1 MEKKSDWKKKYFGFP
16 GGVLIFLILYFMP
29 APSGLSL
36 AGQGALAAF
45 ALAFVWWVTE
55 PIPNHVTS
63 IFLMVLLVFLGVR
76 PEAEVLGAL
85 GLGVIWLNIA
95 AFVLSSVL
103 MKTRLAKRV
112 SLMIVSR
119 FGHSGQTILFAFLVL
134 QFLLSPLIPSS
145 AARTVMTLPIM
156 VTIAAIYGSTADKP
170 NRFGKNLFLSNLQ
183 AIDMSGSAFITG
195 SAANVLAAAFI
206 IGMASHRIYYTDW
219 MLAGLPVALGT
230 LLIAVYLGPR
240 LIFRM
245 KAEEM
250 KPQTAGGLDALK
262 AELQGLGAVSFD
274 ERKGAIIFSIVLV
287 LWMTDRYHMEW
298 FGFEISAV
306 MAALIGAIIALTPK
320 IGVLKWKEAE
330 IPWHLLLFSA
340 GAYAG
345 GLALESTGAA
355 RWLVTLLMDAFGIK
369 QGVNFWVVYI
379 VIMAVS
385 AYSHVFFTSKTMR
398 TIILIPLII
407 ALAQKLGFDPVALA
421 LPAAITMDWVISL
434 PINAKPNLILY
445 SAGHFSVSENFR
457 SGMIV
462 TTIGFILLIVA
473 GFTIY
478 RLFGIVPY

>member
-1 MEKKSDWKKKYFGFP
+1 MEKKGNWKKKYFGFP
-16 GGVLIFLILYFMP
+16 GGILVFLIIYFMP
-29 APSGLSL
+29 SPSGLSL

-55 PIPNHVTS
+55 PVANHVTS

-103 MKTRLAKRV
+103 MKTQLARRV
-112 SLMIVSR
+112 SLMVVNR
-119 FGHSGQTILFAFLVL
+119 FGHSAQSILFAFLIL
-134 QFLLSPLIPSS
+134 QFVLSPLIPSS
-145 AARTVMTLPIM
+145 AARTIMTLPIM
-156 VTIAAIYGSTADKP
+156 LTIAAIYGSTAERP

-183 AIDMSGSAFITG
+183 SIDMSASAFITG

-206 IGMASHRIYYTDW
+206 IGMASHRVYYTDW
-219 MLAGLPVALGT
+219 LLAGLPVALGT

-240 LIFRM
+240 IIFRM
-245 KAEEM
+245 KPEEM
-250 KPQTAGGLDALK
+250 KPQTPGGLEALK
-262 AELQGLGAVSFD
+262 TELKGLGAISFD
-274 ERKGAIIFSIVLV
+274 EKKGAVIFCLVLV
-287 LWMTDRYHMEW
+287 LWMTDRYHQEW

-320 IGVLKWKEAE
+320 IGILKWKEAE
-330 IPWHLLLFSA
+330 IPWHLLIFSA

-345 GLALESTGAA
+345 GLALENTGAA
-355 RWLVTLLMDAFGIK
+355 RWLVAILLDAFGIRP
-369 QGVNFWVVYI
+369 GINFWVVYI
-379 VIMAVS
+379 IIMAIS

-398 TIILIPLII
+398 VIILIPLII

-445 SAGHFSVSENFR
+445 SAGHFSVSDNFR

-462 TTIGFILLIVA
+462 TTIGFMLLVAA